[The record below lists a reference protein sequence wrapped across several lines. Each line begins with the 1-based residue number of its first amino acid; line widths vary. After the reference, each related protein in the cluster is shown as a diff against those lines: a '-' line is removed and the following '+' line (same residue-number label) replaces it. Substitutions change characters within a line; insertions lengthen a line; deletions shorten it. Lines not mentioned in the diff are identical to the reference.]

1 MSPMSQR
8 LQELQNR
15 DRELK
20 SRLGQL
26 GEMRPGSLV
35 ECYRKCGSPGAGAR
49 GLTTEDTDPFGW

>member
-1 MSPMSQR
+1 MNPVAQR

-20 SRLGQL
+20 SHLAQL

-35 ECYRKCGSPGAGAR
+35 ECYRKCGKLNCRCARPGER
-49 GLTTEDTDPFGW
+49 DMDPSGW